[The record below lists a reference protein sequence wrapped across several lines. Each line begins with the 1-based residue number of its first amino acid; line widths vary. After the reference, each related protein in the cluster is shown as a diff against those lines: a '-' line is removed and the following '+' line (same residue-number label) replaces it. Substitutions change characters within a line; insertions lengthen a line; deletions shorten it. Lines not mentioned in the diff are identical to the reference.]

1 MAPTLWTTPRRG
13 PPIRHGAAVPQPA
26 RVPPQLREVP
36 FLGSAAVAAGL
47 LSQRQLEGTAWR
59 RLVHGVYVH
68 RDVAVTHE
76 LMVEAALLRLP
87 RAVVTGRSAAVLWGV
102 GLAGPEDDVELTL
115 PPGSHMVRVLGLHTR
130 RAALPATDVRRR
142 HGMRVS
148 SPAATALRLAS
159 VLPLDKAV
167 AAVDQLIAAGVVD
180 LESVRQRAGVARGP
194 GSARG
199 RRVAALADG
208 LAESPPETRVRLL
221 VGRSG
226 LPAPVAQFRVLHHG
240 RFVARVDFA
249 WPDRKVALEYDG
261 LWHAERGQF
270 ARDRRRLNALREAGW
285 SVVFVTAADLRDPAA
300 LMARIARALG

>member
-1 MAPTLWTTPRRG
+1 MPR
-13 PPIRHGAAVPQPA
+13 PA
-26 RVPPQLREVP
+26 RVPPQLEEKP
-36 FLGSAAVAAGL
+36 FLGSSAVAAGL
-47 LSQRQLEGTAWR
+47 LSLRQLEGATWR

-68 RDVAVTHE
+68 RDVPVTHA
-76 LMVEAALLRLP
+76 LRAEAALLRLP
-87 RAVVTGRSAAVLWGV
+87 GAVVTGRSAAVLWGV
-102 GLAGPEDDVELTL
+102 DLAGPDDDVELTL

-142 HGMRVS
+142 SGLRVS

-159 VLPLDKAV
+159 VLPPDHAV

-180 LESVRQRAGVARGP
+180 LEAVRQRADVACGP

-199 RRVAALADG
+199 RRVAGLADG

-221 VGRSG
+221 IGRSR
-226 LPAPVAQFRVLHHG
+226 LPVPVAQFRVLHQG

-249 WPDRKVALEYDG
+249 WPERKVALEYDG
-261 LWHAERGQF
+261 LWHGEPGQF

-300 LMARIARALG
+300 LIARIARALG